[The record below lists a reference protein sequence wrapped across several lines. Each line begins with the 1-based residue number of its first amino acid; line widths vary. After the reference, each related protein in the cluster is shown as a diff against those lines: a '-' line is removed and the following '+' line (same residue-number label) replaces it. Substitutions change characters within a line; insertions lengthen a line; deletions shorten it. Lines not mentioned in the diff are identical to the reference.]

1 MAIDKYKIAQNLFQ
15 NKQEVIIQEC
25 NTLIDFA
32 NRKIIDNEYKDIAV
46 SILTGFD
53 IVSMQAKEMK
63 MIKAWRFCHTVNEEQ
78 FTLDFIKED
87 LEKRD
92 DSSIS
97 DLYSNIGSF
106 NSHIMSSCDLAIK
119 IA

>member
-1 MAIDKYKIAQNLFQ
+1 MAIDKYKIVQSLFQ

-25 NTLIDFA
+25 KTLIDFA
-32 NRKIIDNEYKDIAV
+32 NKEIIDNKYKDIAEA
-46 SILTGFD
+46 ILTGFE
-53 IVSMQAKEMK
+53 IVSMQEREEK
-63 MIKAWRFCHTVNEEQ
+63 MIMAWKFCHTVDEEQ
-78 FTLDFIKED
+78 FTLDFIKDD